1 MPKNSL
7 RFNADQLPLLGGG
20 VVARGVGGGREVKG
34 RGVGVGVEGTRSASQ
49 KLVEFP
55 LNGQ

>member
-7 RFNADQLPLLGGG
+7 RFNADQLPLLGSG
-20 VVARGVGGGREVKG
+20 VVASGVGRGREVKG
-34 RGVGVGVEGTRSASQ
+34 RGGGGVEGTKSASQ